1 MSGLSRSSP
10 AGQKSA
16 RPNHIQLTKVS
27 PSKSYSVDQE
37 SAHPDHL
44 KLAKSQPILSVALTA
59 AIGQQ
64 SELARLNLDG
74 LALNLLE
81 TI

>member
-1 MSGLSRSSP
+1 M
-10 AGQKSA
+10 
-16 RPNHIQLTKVS
+16 I
-27 PSKSYSVDQE
+27 
-37 SAHPDHL
+37 
-44 KLAKSQPILSVALTA
+44 VALTT

-64 SELARLNLDG
+64 SELARCNLGG